1 MCNGT
6 FQHNFQPLEKETE
19 IAINTVADPE
29 LQIGVCVRVYVCV
42 CVCVCGKGG
51 RGGTCDKWGGAVSRS
66 LPWVPTEMC
75 MTLEGLLVIPST
87 VNKLK

>member
-6 FQHNFQPLEKETE
+6 FQNNFQPLEKETE

-29 LQIGVCVRVYVCV
+29 LQIGVCVCV
-42 CVCVCGKGG
+42 CVG
-51 RGGTCDKWGGAVSRS
+51 RGGGGEPVISGGGAVSRS

-75 MTLEGLLVIPST
+75 MTLEGLLVIPLT

>member
-29 LQIGVCVRVYVCV
+29 LQIGVCVCVCACV
-42 CVCVCGKGG
+42 CVGGGEPVISGGGGG
-51 RGGTCDKWGGAVSRS
+51 RSQD
-66 LPWVPTEMC
+66 
-75 MTLEGLLVIPST
+75 PSPGCP
-87 VNKLK
+87 LKCA

>member
-19 IAINTVADPE
+19 IAINAVADPD
-29 LQIGVCVRVYVCV
+29 LQIGVCMW
-42 CVCVCGKGG
+42 GG
-51 RGGTCDKWGGAVSRS
+51 GGEEGGEPVISGGGGAVSRS
-66 LPWVPTEMC
+66 LPWVPSEMC
-75 MTLEGLLVIPST
+75 MTLEGLLVIPLT

>member
-29 LQIGVCVRVYVCV
+29 LQIGVCVCCMY
-42 CVCVCGKGG
+42 VCVCGKGG
-51 RGGTCDKWGGAVSRS
+51 RGGTCDKWGGGAVSRS

-75 MTLEGLLVIPST
+75 MTLEGLLVIPLT

>member
-29 LQIGVCVRVYVCV
+29 LQIGVCVCV

-51 RGGTCDKWGGAVSRS
+51 GRGGTCDKWGRGGGLKIPPLGA
-66 LPWVPTEMC
+66 L
-75 MTLEGLLVIPST
+75 
-87 VNKLK
+87 

>member
-29 LQIGVCVRVYVCV
+29 LQIGVCVCVCACV
-42 CVCVCGKGG
+42 CVG
-51 RGGTCDKWGGAVSRS
+51 RGGGEGGN
-66 LPWVPTEMC
+66 L
-75 MTLEGLLVIPST
+75 
-87 VNKLK
+87 

>member
-19 IAINTVADPE
+19 IAINAVADPD
-29 LQIGVCVRVYVCV
+29 LQIGVCNWGGGGGGEPVMS
-42 CVCVCGKGG
+42 G
-51 RGGTCDKWGGAVSRS
+51 RGGTVSRS
-66 LPWVPTEMC
+66 LPWVPSEMC
-75 MTLEGLLVIPST
+75 MTLEGLLVIPLT

>member
-29 LQIGVCVRVYVCV
+29 LQIGVCVCV
-42 CVCVCGKGG
+42 CVG
-51 RGGTCDKWGGAVSRS
+51 RGGGGEPVISGGGRS
-66 LPWVPTEMC
+66 QD
-75 MTLEGLLVIPST
+75 PSPGCP
-87 VNKLK
+87 LKCA

>member
-19 IAINTVADPE
+19 IAINAVADPD
-29 LQIGVCVRVYVCV
+29 LQIGVCNWGGGGGGEPVISGGGGEPVVS
-42 CVCVCGKGG
+42 G
-51 RGGTCDKWGGAVSRS
+51 RGGTVSRS
-66 LPWVPTEMC
+66 LPWVPSEMC
-75 MTLEGLLVIPST
+75 MTLEGLLVIPLT

>member
-19 IAINTVADPE
+19 IAINAD
-29 LQIGVCVRVYVCV
+29 LQIGVCVCV
-42 CVCVCGKGG
+42 CVGG
-51 RGGTCDKWGGAVSRS
+51 GGGEEEPVISGGGGAFSRS

-75 MTLEGLLVIPST
+75 MTLEGLLVIPPLT

>member
-19 IAINTVADPE
+19 IAINAD
-29 LQIGVCVRVYVCV
+29 LQIGVCVCV
-42 CVCVCGKGG
+42 CVGGGGGK
-51 RGGTCDKWGGAVSRS
+51 GGTCDKWGRGAFSRS

-75 MTLEGLLVIPST
+75 MTLEGLLVIPLT

>member
-29 LQIGVCVRVYVCV
+29 LQIGVCVCVRVRVCV
-42 CVCVCGKGG
+42 WEG
-51 RGGTCDKWGGAVSRS
+51 GGTCDKWGRGGGLKIPPLGA
-66 LPWVPTEMC
+66 L
-75 MTLEGLLVIPST
+75 
-87 VNKLK
+87 

>member
-19 IAINTVADPE
+19 IAISAVANQD
-29 LQIGVCVRVYVCV
+29 LQIGVCVCV
-42 CVCVCGKGG
+42 CV
-51 RGGTCDKWGGAVSRS
+51 S

-75 MTLEGLLVIPST
+75 MTLEGLLVIPLT

>member
-29 LQIGVCVRVYVCV
+29 LQIGL
-42 CVCVCGKGG
+42 CVCVCGGGGGGGGGPGKGG
-51 RGGTCDKWGGAVSRS
+51 GGGGGARPP
-66 LPWVPTEMC
+66 PWMPTEMC
-75 MTLEGLLVIPST
+75 MKLEGLLVILLT

>member
-19 IAINTVADPE
+19 IAINAD
-29 LQIGVCVRVYVCV
+29 LQIGVCVCV
-42 CVCVCGKGG
+42 CVGG
-51 RGGTCDKWGGAVSRS
+51 GEEGEPVISGGGGAFSRS

-75 MTLEGLLVIPST
+75 MTLEGLLVIPLT

>member
-29 LQIGVCVRVYVCV
+29 LQIGLCVCV
-42 CVCVCGKGG
+42 CVCVGGGGG
-51 RGGTCDKWGGAVSRS
+51 RGEPVIRGGGGRS
-66 LPWVPTEMC
+66 QD
-75 MTLEGLLVIPST
+75 PSPGCP
-87 VNKLK
+87 LKCA

>member
-29 LQIGVCVRVYVCV
+29 LQIGVCVCV
-42 CVCVCGKGG
+42 CVG
-51 RGGTCDKWGGAVSRS
+51 RGGGGEPVISGGGAVSRS

-75 MTLEGLLVIPST
+75 MTLEGLLVIPLT

>member
-29 LQIGVCVRVYVCV
+29 LQIGVCVR
-42 CVCVCGKGG
+42 GGEGGG
-51 RGGTCDKWGGAVSRS
+51 RGGGEPVISGGGGRS
-66 LPWVPTEMC
+66 QD
-75 MTLEGLLVIPST
+75 PSPECP
-87 VNKLK
+87 LKCA

>member
-19 IAINTVADPE
+19 IAINAVADPD
-29 LQIGVCVRVYVCV
+29 LQIGVCMW
-42 CVCVCGKGG
+42 GG
-51 RGGTCDKWGGAVSRS
+51 GGEEGGEPVISGGGGAVSRS
-66 LPWVPTEMC
+66 LPWMPTEMC
-75 MTLEGLLVIPST
+75 MKLEGLLVILLT

>member
-29 LQIGVCVRVYVCV
+29 LQIGLCV
-42 CVCVCGKGG
+42 CVCVGG
-51 RGGTCDKWGGAVSRS
+51 GGETCDKWGRGG
-66 LPWVPTEMC
+66 
-75 MTLEGLLVIPST
+75 GLKIPP
-87 VNKLK
+87 LDAH

>member
-29 LQIGVCVRVYVCV
+29 LQIGVCVCV
-42 CVCVCGKGG
+42 CVG
-51 RGGTCDKWGGAVSRS
+51 RGGGGEPVISGGAVSRS

-75 MTLEGLLVIPST
+75 MTLEGLLVIPLT

>member
-29 LQIGVCVRVYVCV
+29 LQIGVCVCV
-42 CVCVCGKGG
+42 CVRVCVWEGG
-51 RGGTCDKWGGAVSRS
+51 GGEGGN
-66 LPWVPTEMC
+66 L
-75 MTLEGLLVIPST
+75 
-87 VNKLK
+87 

>member
-29 LQIGVCVRVYVCV
+29 LQIGVCVCVYVCV
-42 CVCVCGKGG
+42 CVCVWEGG
-51 RGGTCDKWGGAVSRS
+51 EGGN
-66 LPWVPTEMC
+66 L
-75 MTLEGLLVIPST
+75 
-87 VNKLK
+87 

>member
-19 IAINTVADPE
+19 IAINAVADPD
-29 LQIGVCVRVYVCV
+29 LQIGVCMWGGGGR
-42 CVCVCGKGG
+42 KGG
-51 RGGTCDKWGGAVSRS
+51 EPVISGGGGAVSRS
-66 LPWVPTEMC
+66 LPWVPSEMC
-75 MTLEGLLVIPST
+75 MTLEGLLVIPLT